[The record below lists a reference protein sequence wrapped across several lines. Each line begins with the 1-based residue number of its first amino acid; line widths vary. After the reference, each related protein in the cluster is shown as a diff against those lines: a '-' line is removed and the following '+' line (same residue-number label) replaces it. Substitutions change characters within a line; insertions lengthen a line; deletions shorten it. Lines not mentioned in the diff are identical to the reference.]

1 MNIISFGMKCNIT
14 WSENSLKC
22 LITFDDI
29 DLSDVDLSDVDLS
42 GVDLS
47 DLSDVDLSN
56 VDLSNVDLG
65 DVDLGDVDLS
75 EIDLSSVDLS
85 DVDLSA
91 LGVDL
96 PSNSG
101 GALPNEVGD
110 ALGAIKDAAKV
121 INLMNPFRSS
131 L

>member
-65 DVDLGDVDLS
+65 DVDLSGF
-75 EIDLSSVDLS
+75 DLSSVDLS

>member
-29 DLSDVDLSDVDLS
+29 DLSDVDLS

-65 DVDLGDVDLS
+65 DVDLSGF
-75 EIDLSSVDLS
+75 DLSSVDLS

>member
-1 MNIISFGMKCNIT
+1 MNINSFGMKCNIT

-65 DVDLGDVDLS
+65 DVDLSGF
-75 EIDLSSVDLS
+75 DLSSVDLS

>member
-47 DLSDVDLSN
+47 DLSDVDLSS

-65 DVDLGDVDLS
+65 DVDLSGF
-75 EIDLSSVDLS
+75 DLSSVDLS

>member
-1 MNIISFGMKCNIT
+1 MDEVNIISFGMKCNIT

-65 DVDLGDVDLS
+65 DVDLSGF
-75 EIDLSSVDLS
+75 DLSSVDLS

>member
-65 DVDLGDVDLS
+65 DVDLSGF
-75 EIDLSSVDLS
+75 DLSSVDLS

-110 ALGAIKDAAKV
+110 ALGAIKDAAQV
-121 INLMNPFRSS
+121 INLMNPFRFS